1 MLYKIYT
8 HDYLGE
14 LSISRVH
21 KISKDEMLSTS
32 LILTEILSTKGIIYI
47 IRDIFP
53 IDSMISF
60 ALLIW
65 ATFQMNH
72 LGFSII

>member
-14 LSISRVH
+14 LSKSRVH